1 MVATTLI
8 VALQTYLETS
18 TLGDLIMV
26 VTISEECSELTLE
39 QIKWL
44 VSVTKKGNVHNLSD
58 CCCRKQRKR
67 LKSNSGK
74 CDKTIDMFSNENVMF
89 EEKEDE

>member
-1 MVATTLI
+1 MIIDV
-8 VALQTYLETS
+8 
-18 TLGDLIMV
+18 
-26 VTISEECSELTLE
+26 SESSDLTLD

-44 VSVTKKGNVHNLSD
+44 ESV
-58 CCCRKQRKR
+58 CRKQRKC

-74 CDKTIDMFSNENVMF
+74 CDKTIDMFSNENYLF